1 MHNKD
6 ETNPRRKQQIIHINP
21 TVQCT
26 DKQPICS
33 KHKLTFCLNATV
45 LMYLKHVIKTTVAFA
60 LMLLTTN

>member
-21 TVQCT
+21 TVQCR
-26 DKQPICS
+26 DKQPIHS
-33 KHKLTFCLNATV
+33 AQAHFLPNNATV

-60 LMLLTTN
+60 LMLFTT